1 MARPRT
7 DPAIRFAKFVDV
19 VEGGCHEW
27 TSTLNNG
34 GYGKFFM
41 PELGQAPA
49 HRVAYMMHKGEIP
62 LGLCVCH
69 TCDNR
74 KCVNPDH
81 LFLGSHSDNARDM
94 VRKGRYWGSRK
105 VADREAALA
114 INLYRHRKFSQQS
127 IAKII
132 GVTQSSV
139 SKIVLGQVDYSKR
152 IQPPTGGFSLE
163 KHHGN
168 SFY

>member
-7 DPAIRFAKFVDV
+7 DPRIRFDRFVV
-19 VEGGCHEW
+19 ILENGCHEW

-41 PELGQAPA
+41 PGQGQVTA
-49 HRVAYMMHKGEIP
+49 HRAAFALYKGEIP
-62 LGLCVCH
+62 EGMCVCH

-81 LFLGSHSDNARDM
+81 LFLGTYSDNVRDM
-94 VRKGRYWGSRK
+94 VRKGRQWGTRK
-105 VADREAALA
+105 VTDKEAELVQ
-114 INLYRHRKFSQQS
+114 ILYRKRAFTQER

-132 GVTQSSV
+132 GVTQAVV
-139 SKIVLGQVDYSKR
+139 SKIILGQTTYSRKLL
-152 IQPPTGGFSLE
+152 FKE
-163 KHHGN
+163 
-168 SFY
+168 